1 MAIGALLGL
10 ISTLVLGPQQQ
21 DQQPTVLPEVVVQGD
36 RDRDAARDFV
46 GRIAA
51 PAAGRGLA
59 RWRGPVC
66 AGTVNLRADVA
77 QPILDRVGETAARL
91 GVEVGGPG
99 CSPNLVV
106 IFADDGAA
114 TASRMVADD
123 PRLFRVGVSGF
134 DRGPQALLRF
144 ETSEAPVR
152 WWALS
157 MPVDPV
163 TGERRAR
170 APGDV
175 GGGSIP
181 ADLAESLGCPGGC
194 STTDSVLG
202 AAPISRSTS
211 ASRLT
216 SMTVDAFYKVIVIV
230 DASRLGEVSTTAL
243 ADYVSMVS
251 FAQVADEAN
260 FGGTDTILN
269 LFSYGPGELTAWDY
283 AYLEALYA
291 SEGRAASAIGQI
303 GEVTN
308 LLRERLDA
316 IP

>member
-1 MAIGALLGL
+1 MSALLGL
-10 ISTLVLGPQQQ
+10 FSTLVLAPPQQE
-21 DQQPTVLPEVVVQGD
+21 QPPAMLPEVVVQGD
-36 RDRDAARDFV
+36 RVRDAARDFV
-46 GRIAA
+46 DRITA
-51 PAAGRGLA
+51 PATGRGLA

-77 QPILDRVGETAARL
+77 QPILDRLGETAARL
-91 GVEVGGPG
+91 GIEVGSPG

-106 IFADDGAA
+106 IFADNGAA
-114 TASRMVADD
+114 TATRLVEND

-134 DRGPQALLRF
+134 DRGPQALRRF
-144 ETSEAPVR
+144 QTSEAPVR

-181 ADLAESLGCPGGC
+181 ADLAESLGCPNGGC
-194 STTDSVLG
+194 STTDSVLR

-216 SMTVDAFYKVIVIV
+216 SMTVDAFYKVIVII

-251 FAQVADEAN
+251 FAQVADDAD
-260 FGGTDTILN
+260 FSGSDTILN
-269 LFSYGPGELTAWDY
+269 LFSYGPGELTAWDN

-291 SEGRAASAIGQI
+291 SEGRAASAVGQI

-308 LLRERLDA
+308 LLRARLDS